1 MHSCARR
8 AISWTFGAA
17 REEST
22 PRARRGGATTKV
34 VDSVTSVERVGQ
46 QSREQHHRYYG
57 LFGADPVNGDGF
69 AELHTSIRELGQ
81 HAADIHTFLARTEF
95 TSAADAGLA
104 GALRGDRTAF
114 NDAAAIASAAAAA
127 TDGSANLNIR
137 GAAEIAAYME
147 GEAAKL
153 SVIPDKGSPDGIAQ
167 TLATIDSHQSK
178 SLSTVEQLASTA
190 QHLGQFAQMAGPGP
204 TPTPVQLS
212 QLSHGHAWEAPAQ
225 AAPTPG
231 PVPLSQPF
239 ASPPALEHSSPLAG
253 ADHLAS
259 VEHLRDPDSQKPG
272 SSVAPPSP
280 QQPDPPPPPRDD
292 VDWAAADNRTPL
304 DNRRTKPHQR

>member
-1 MHSCARR
+1 M
-8 AISWTFGAA
+8 
-17 REEST
+17 
-22 PRARRGGATTKV
+22 
-34 VDSVTSVERVGQ
+34 TSVERVGE

-57 LFGADPVNGDGF
+57 LFGSDPVNGDGF

-81 HAADIHTFLARTEF
+81 HAADVHTFLARTEF

-104 GALRGDRTAF
+104 GAQRGDRTAF

-127 TDGSANLNIR
+127 ADGSANLNIR

-204 TPTPVQLS
+204 TPAPVQLS
-212 QLSHGHAWEAPAQ
+212 QLSHGHSWESPAQ
-225 AAPTPG
+225 ASPTPA

-239 ASPPALEHSSPLAG
+239 ASPPTLEHSSPPASDEPLAPIQ
-253 ADHLAS
+253 HL
-259 VEHLRDPDSQKPG
+259 HDMDSQRSA

-280 QQPDPPPPPRDD
+280 EQPESPTLPPEN
-292 VDWAAADNRTPL
+292 VDWAAADNRTPQET
-304 DNRRTKPHQR
+304 RRTKPHQR

>member
-1 MHSCARR
+1 M
-8 AISWTFGAA
+8 
-17 REEST
+17 
-22 PRARRGGATTKV
+22 
-34 VDSVTSVERVGQ
+34 TSAERVGE

-57 LFGADPVNGDGF
+57 LFGSDPVNGDGF

-104 GALRGDRTAF
+104 AAQRADRGAFD
-114 NDAAAIASAAAAA
+114 DAAAIASAAAAA
-127 TDGSANLNIR
+127 TDGSAQLNIR
-137 GAAEIAAYME
+137 GAAAIAAYME

-153 SVIPDKGSPDGIAQ
+153 SVIPDKGSPDGIVQ

-204 TPTPVQLS
+204 IPTPVQLS
-212 QLSHGHAWEAPAQ
+212 QLSEGHLWEAPAQ

-231 PVPLSQPF
+231 PELLSQPF
-239 ASPPALEHSSPLAG
+239 ATPPAHDPSPPTGTHSEIPSVPIEQLREIARQEFTPPTLETP
-253 ADHLAS
+253 
-259 VEHLRDPDSQKPG
+259 E
-272 SSVAPPSP
+272 P
-280 QQPDPPPPPRDD
+280 QQQQDPAVDEHTDATPGNTDIRPHPDI
-292 VDWAAADNRTPL
+292 
-304 DNRRTKPHQR
+304 RRAKPHR